1 MLGSLM
7 RCATSSDVSLV
18 IESSDMGEGRRR
30 LLAFRQQLCRC
41 GSGRVAGAC
50 CLQGSHWFKRPAVV
64 ALRTPLTAKVVEKC
78 YMRELRACDG
88 GVSGEHLIS
97 ESVIRVLAGD
107 GQFTIGGTPWLSEGE
122 TRAVGRKSLTA
133 NCLCERHNG
142 ALSPLDDA
150 ARSLFVA
157 LKSCLE
163 KAPDARNYIVSGHD
177 LERWLLKTL
186 KVLAVSQNLAR
197 GRQRLAGT
205 FASDV
210 RILEMFEEIGAWPEG
225 AGLYCV
231 MRAGDLAVNHR
242 RFQIA
247 PVTNASDEICALW
260 TNILG
265 LSFVLVL
272 ERSVLTNLPQLAGAV
287 FRPRSFNIRHPSGSH
302 ELLLTWADGNPHRG
316 DMTLEFLRDVDTT

>member
-1 MLGSLM
+1 
-7 RCATSSDVSLV
+7 
-18 IESSDMGEGRRR
+18 MGDARRR
-30 LLAFRQQLCRC
+30 LLALRQRLCRC
-41 GSGRVAGAC
+41 GSGRVAGTC
-50 CLQGSHWFKRPAVV
+50 CLRGNHWFKPPAVV
-64 ALRTPLTAKVVEKC
+64 TLRTPATGKSLDRC
-78 YMRELRACDG
+78 YMGELRACDG
-88 GVSGEHLIS
+88 GISGEHLVS
-97 ESVIRVLAGD
+97 ESVIRLLAGD
-107 GQFTIGGTPWLSEGE
+107 GQFTIGGTPWLSQGE
-122 TRAVGRKSLTA
+122 TRAVGPKSLTA

-150 ARSLFVA
+150 ARYLFTA
-157 LKSCLE
+157 MKSSLE
-163 KAPDARNYIVSGHD
+163 KAPDASNYIASGHD

-186 KVLAVSQNLAR
+186 KALAVSQNLAR

-210 RILEMFEEIGAWPEG
+210 RILEMLERIGAWPQG

-231 MRAGDLAVNHR
+231 MRAGELVVNHS

-247 PVTNASDEICALW
+247 PVTNVSEDICALW

-272 ERSVLTNLPQLAGAV
+272 EPSVLTNLPQLASAV

-302 ELLLTWADGNPHRG
+302 ELLLSWADGNPHRG
-316 DMTLEFLRDVDTT
+316 DMTLDFLRDVEAS